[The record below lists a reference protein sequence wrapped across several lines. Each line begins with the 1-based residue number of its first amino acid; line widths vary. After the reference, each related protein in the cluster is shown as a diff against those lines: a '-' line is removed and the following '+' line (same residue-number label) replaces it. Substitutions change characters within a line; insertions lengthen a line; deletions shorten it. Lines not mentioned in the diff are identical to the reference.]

1 MAAIGVGG
9 GLAVVGAGMW
19 PLASTIMSVPPSQL
33 VVTVGLPGELSGFET
48 SHHHP
53 VWEKRGGI
61 LRDLAPVALLVMTV
75 TGARME
81 VMEVTP
87 LVVVIAMGCRLR
99 FPNLHRPLLHS
110 YSWACRKKIQLWGGS
125 L

>member
-48 SHHHP
+48 SEGQTVITTQP
-53 VWEKRGGI
+53 GRNAAGYSGMGSGSSCSPCYDGDGGE
-61 LRDLAPVALLVMTV
+61 DGGDGGDAPGCSNCYGVQAQVSKSPPSPPSLL
-75 TGARME
+75 
-81 VMEVTP
+81 
-87 LVVVIAMGCRLR
+87 
-99 FPNLHRPLLHS
+99 LL
-110 YSWACRKKIQLWGGS
+110 GV
-125 L
+125 

>member
-81 VMEVTP
+81 VTEVTP
-87 LVVVIAMGCRLR
+87 LVVVIAMAVQAQVSKS
-99 FPNLHRPLLHS
+99 PPSPASLL
-110 YSWACRKKIQLWGGS
+110 LLGV
-125 L
+125 

>member
-48 SHHHP
+48 SEGQTVITTQP
-53 VWEKRGGI
+53 GRNAAGYSGI
-61 LRDLAPVALLVMTV
+61 WLQLLS
-75 TGARME
+75 
-81 VMEVTP
+81 
-87 LVVVIAMGCRLR
+87 
-99 FPNLHRPLLHS
+99 LL
-110 YSWACRKKIQLWGGS
+110 
-125 L
+125 